1 MMKGICTGL
10 FFSFLSVL
18 VFGESPVA
26 LSGTLEWDRM
36 ELNAAVILNL
46 APAGIRLP
54 AGRSRAEEL
63 IDTEYPALIRSHILS
78 ILTDSSSTLE
88 DLMER
93 GEFSLRNAGSIA
105 LSAGR
110 VPPTVSADLATL
122 SASYTIDLTN
132 ISALLIRHSHA
143 MDIRRPLIPV
153 PAATYTGIII
163 IAYEELPV
171 HGRNSSA
178 LPVPCL
184 FPKVWDTDMNLIYER
199 NMLNPD
205 NTAQKTMVRYVS
217 PEDIFRSNPSGL
229 SPELGALVGA
239 NPLRILA
246 RGVFGIHPTDPIID
260 RDDALVILSS
270 ESNRQLLREG
280 RVAIALNPGTLKRPL
295 NPPDE

>member
-1 MMKGICTGL
+1 MKGIGTGL
-10 FFSFLSVL
+10 FFLFLSAA
-18 VFGESPVA
+18 VFGESAVA

-36 ELNAAVILNL
+36 ELNVAVVLNL

-63 IDTEYPALIRSHILS
+63 INTEYPGLIRPHILS
-78 ILTDSSSTLE
+78 ILIDSSSTLE
-88 DLMER
+88 DLTDR
-93 GEFSLRNAGSIA
+93 GEFSLRSAGNIA

-122 SASYTIDLTN
+122 SASYTINLVN
-132 ISALLIRHSHA
+132 LSELLIRHSRA

-153 PAATYTGIII
+153 PAASYTGIVIL
-163 IAYEELPV
+163 AYEALPV

-199 NMLNPD
+199 NMLDPD
-205 NTAQKTMVRYVS
+205 DTAQKTLVRYVN
-217 PEDIFRSNPSGL
+217 PEEIFRSNPSGL
-229 SPELGALVGA
+229 SPELEALVGA

-246 RGVFGIHPTDPIID
+246 RGIFGIHPTDPVID

-270 ESNRQLLREG
+270 EANRRLLREG
-280 RVAIALNPGTLKRPL
+280 RVAIVLNSGTLKRPL
-295 NPPDE
+295 NSPDE